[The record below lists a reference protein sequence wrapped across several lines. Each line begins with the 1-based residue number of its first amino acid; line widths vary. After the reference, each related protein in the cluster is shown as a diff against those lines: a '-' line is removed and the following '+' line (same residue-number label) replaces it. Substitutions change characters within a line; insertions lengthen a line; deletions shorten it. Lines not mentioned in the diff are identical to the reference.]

1 MNGIR
6 YHATDSSPGGNEFNL
21 TTDIVFD
28 IPDFTKLRQ
37 DRQKRVSDVIQKLDK
52 NELHSQQYEAAVTIQ
67 RVFRGYLDRKMYF
80 DKLFDNVL
88 KGEEALKT
96 QQLNQVLDGEVL
108 IENYKME
115 QELNDETDINRNRL
129 RFLTCAATTIQRA
142 WRNYASKKQFHICCS
157 CLAECPDLFKY
168 YNESRKICFCCD
180 YHKENPEA
188 FEEWS
193 NYPNLSSNHEIN
205 TVNLLE
211 SRDVSCTLISTELD
225 FDIDKNNNLS
235 VKEKTSHGRSTY
247 MASYD
252 YPSYNI
258 SDEIEN
264 IMEQSDFFGHT
275 RNHHS
280 ETPIEESTR
289 VLKLLQIH
297 NEYEDRKRVKKSKN
311 ACFDRKDLASKS
323 KRELKLIVSSLEQDI
338 SIENNRLLQELSLRD
353 DLNLEHEALLMDV
366 GDLEKKSQ

>member
-180 YHKENPEA
+180 YHKENPET
-188 FEEWS
+188 FEKWS

-211 SRDVSCTLISTELD
+211 SRDVSCTLNSTELD

-252 YPSYNI
+252 HPSYNI